1 MILDL
6 YTRQPAAKRMSE
18 ATGKIS
24 RANEK
29 SILDTSSESTKR
41 ELDPAAELTLH
52 LLEII
57 AGGIPFRYLNVRLWN
72 GVYWPNEMPKP
83 ATLVLNR
90 PSALREMLEGGS
102 EVAVAEAYLQEA
114 FDVEGDLVAAFELA
128 DVLAS
133 QTRGWTQ
140 TLSVAA
146 LLHRLPSFQ
155 PLHGKS
161 IKRAVRLK
169 GARNSPNRDH
179 LAIRFHYDVSNKFYA
194 LWLDPR
200 MVYSCGYFEN
210 PEIDLETAQLRK
222 LDHICRKLDLRPGER
237 LLDVGCG
244 WGGLLIHAATH
255 YGVKAEGITLSEN
268 QFEWT
273 QRLIREKSLQDRVT
287 VRMADYRE
295 LEDEALYDRAVS
307 VGMIEHVGRQNYGIY
322 FRQILKL
329 LKPGG
334 LFLNHGIGLGP
345 VPRLNEGEGFIEN
358 YVFPDSDLV
367 SIGQMLDAAE
377 KSSWEIR
384 DVESLREHYA
394 LTLRHWVRK
403 LESHHAEAIREV
415 DETSYR
421 IWRLYMAGSAHSFDC
436 GYLSVYQT
444 LLAKLTV
451 DGRSHAPM
459 TRKSWYDS
467 PREFIG
473 RSSLSPDSEL

>member
-6 YTRQPAAKRMSE
+6 YSRQPIAKS
-18 ATGKIS
+18 ASPKLS

-29 SILDTSSESTKR
+29 SLLDAPR
-41 ELDPAAELTLH
+41 EKSPQLDPVAELTLH

-57 AGGIPFRYLNVRLWN
+57 AGGVPFRFLNVRLWN
-72 GVYWPNEMPKP
+72 GLYWPNEIPKP

-114 FDVEGDLVAAFELA
+114 FDVEGDMVAAFELA
-128 DVLAS
+128 DVLGR

-155 PLHGKS
+155 SLNGNNP
-161 IKRAVRLK
+161 KRTARLNGTK
-169 GARNSPNRDH
+169 NSPSRDRN
-179 LAIRFHYDVSNKFYA
+179 AIRFHYDVSNKFYS

-200 MVYSCGYFEN
+200 MIYSCGYFEN
-210 PEIDLETAQLRK
+210 TDMNLETAQLRK

-244 WGGLLIHAATH
+244 WGGLLIYAATR
-255 YGVKAEGITLSEN
+255 YSVKAEGITLSKN

-273 QRLIREKSLQDRVT
+273 QSLIEKRGLQDRVT
-287 VRMADYRE
+287 VRLADYRE
-295 LEDEALYDRAVS
+295 LTDETLYDKAVS
-307 VGMIEHVGRQNYGIY
+307 VGMVEHVGRQNYGVY

-334 LFLNHGIGLGP
+334 LFMNHSIGLGP
-345 VPRLNEGEGFIEN
+345 VLRPNEGEDFIGH

-367 SIGQMLDAAE
+367 PIGQTLESAE

-394 LTLRHWVRK
+394 LTLRHWIRR
-403 LESHHAEAIREV
+403 LEARHAEAVREV
-415 DETSYR
+415 DETTYR
-421 IWRLYMAGSAHSFDC
+421 IWRLYMAGSAHGFDS

-444 LLAKLTV
+444 LLAKLTP
-451 DGRSHAPM
+451 DGRSRAPM
-459 TRKSWYDS
+459 TRNSWYA
-467 PREFIG
+467 F
-473 RSSLSPDSEL
+473 